1 MHIDTL
7 GNGSQS
13 ILISDCLAIIFIANG
28 QHFTE
33 YNVIVL
39 VASGALTGGA
49 YGQEMQTHLPKN
61 LDSETACCCGS

>member
-1 MHIDTL
+1 MHVDLHL
-7 GNGSQS
+7 GMVRKVSSFQTAYYFHRQW
-13 ILISDCLAIIFIANG
+13 L
-28 QHFTE
+28 HFTE
-33 YNVIVL
+33 YNVFVL

>member
-1 MHIDTL
+1 MHVGSYTL

-28 QHFTE
+28 QHFT
-33 YNVIVL
+33 VFVL
-39 VASGALTGGA
+39 VASGTLTGGA